1 MGPLASRQEAAVVRI
16 RFKYLAPLCDIAGRW
31 EEEIE
36 TPAGTSLVQVAAER
50 AARYGPPYRK
60 LFFDADGAF
69 RPMFVIVRNDVP
81 MVEFDTPVNDGD
93 RFVFIPPVAGG

>member
-1 MGPLASRQEAAVVRI
+1 MPRI

-36 TPAGTSLVQVAAER
+36 TPAGTSLVEIAAAR
-50 AARYGPPYRK
+50 AAQYGPAYRK
-60 LFFDADGAF
+60 LFFAPDGAF

-81 MVEFDTPVNDGD
+81 ISEFDVPVSDGD
-93 RFVFIPPVAGG
+93 RFTFIPPIAGG

>member
-1 MGPLASRQEAAVVRI
+1 MPRI

-36 TPAGTSLVQVAAER
+36 SPAGASLIQVAAER
-50 AARYGPPYRK
+50 AAHYGPAYHK
-60 LFFDADGAF
+60 LFFAADGVF

-81 MVEFDTPVNDGD
+81 MVEFDVPVNDGD
-93 RFVFIPPVAGG
+93 RFTFIPPIAGG